1 MRVVSW
7 GAERGAV
14 GREHPCLTLSY
25 RSTTHKTASRSFLA
39 RQTHAETN
47 FIFFPPP
54 KGVRILLGELLG
66 SLHSPKDE
74 VSTCTKCEEH
84 EEVSEKPQKS
94 DEVDVLLHLCGSLF
108 YDGFLQP
115 GTAER
120 ERDTAVRRI
129 VRWGEKKKKNNKG
142 TKMKTKIWNSVKC
155 IP

>member
-1 MRVVSW
+1 
-7 GAERGAV
+7 
-14 GREHPCLTLSY
+14 
-25 RSTTHKTASRSFLA
+25 
-39 RQTHAETN
+39 
-47 FIFFPPP
+47 
-54 KGVRILLGELLG
+54 LLGELLG

-120 ERDTAVRRI
+120 ERDRAVRRI
-129 VRWGEKKKKNNKG
+129 VR
-142 TKMKTKIWNSVKC
+142 
-155 IP
+155 